1 MCLTHLK
8 HLVLP
13 LQDRQRLPEVS
24 SFSRNGTPAQRSR
37 WGLWRHQRMNLP
49 YEILIPDETRTRL
62 AEYEVAVRS
71 GNTQPGARL
80 AATLNADHDFLTA
93 LLRTKQP
100 LIFAESAVA
109 GDGSDWNL
117 TELGMLGDISV
128 AMRVTIFDDGRHSNP
143 EIHPEPL
150 EGGLVFVPG
159 ALLRSGGP
167 GKPAD
172 WDEVVNDHGELVAAA
187 YDALY
192 VRRLLP
198 GFRWI
203 EEQAGALGQPAF
215 VTLPGLGCGQFAG
228 PFRGKLGAVLERA
241 LRRLLD
247 EHGGEFPSIRTVVF
261 DPYDECQPARAV
273 HGGIDF
279 RVRPLTMGGR
289 PQLSLPQA
297 HSEDGEDLSDCRL
310 FSFVAWD
317 HVSWPGNDFFGGA
330 RCTDD
335 GVKAAATDSMA
346 RLTGVTGSYSK
357 ARHAYLPPAPHATWG
372 ELVRELGVSFP

>member
-1 MCLTHLK
+1 
-8 HLVLP
+8 
-13 LQDRQRLPEVS
+13 
-24 SFSRNGTPAQRSR
+24 
-37 WGLWRHQRMNLP
+37 MNSH
-49 YEILIPDETRTRL
+49 YSILIPDDTRTRL

-71 GNTQPGARL
+71 GNTRPGVRL
-80 AATLNADHDFLTA
+80 ADALRREDDFTTA

-117 TELGMLGDISV
+117 TELGLLGDISV

-172 WDEVVNDHGELVAAA
+172 WEEVINDQGQLDAAA

-192 VRRLLP
+192 VRRMLP

-203 EEQAGALGQPAF
+203 EAQVKVLGQPAV

-228 PFRGKLGAVLERA
+228 PFRGKLGAELERA
-241 LRRLLD
+241 LQYFLD
-247 EHGGEFPSIRTVVF
+247 DYGGEFPSIRTVIY
-261 DPYDECQPARAV
+261 DPYGECRPDRAV

-297 HSEDGEDLSDCRL
+297 HAEDGEDLSDCRL

-330 RCTDD
+330 RATDD

-346 RLTGVTGSYSK
+346 RLTGVPGSYSA
-357 ARHAYLPPAPHATWG
+357 ARTAYLPPAPHATWG
-372 ELVRELGVSFP
+372 QLVRELGITFP